1 MQVITYTISGEKFET
16 TMDATELAM
25 LETLAANSPELE
37 IIGSRALKLR
47 SRARRRA
54 A

>member
-16 TMDATELAM
+16 TMDAAELAM
-25 LETLAANSPELE
+25 LETLAENSPELE
-37 IIGSRALKLR
+37 IIGTRSLKIR
-47 SRARRRA
+47 SRATRRA